1 MRAAVLILV
10 LAAGSPAVAQPILGQ
25 PYFEL
30 NLSHDPVLNGQ
41 AEAARQRDIAV
52 DARLTRMEAQGQANA
67 ALANIAAARVNPGLP
82 TVRLGAYAKPPI
94 IDVSQL
100 PRIPDATLAASNA
113 RILAAAN
120 NHH

>member
-10 LAAGSPAVAQPILGQ
+10 LAAGSPAMAQPILGQ
-25 PYFEL
+25 PYFGL
-30 NLSHDPVLNGQ
+30 NLNHDPVLNGQ